1 MAKAS
6 TRDQI
11 VRVADQ
17 MFYEQGFE
25 NTSFADIAKAV
36 KISRG
41 NFYYHFK
48 TKDDILD
55 AVIDVRLKDREDM
68 MARWETEGESPAER
82 LCKFIDILLM
92 NKEKIGSFGCPIG
105 TLTSELAKLNHDAQ
119 SDATALFDLFRT
131 WLRRQFVALGREAD
145 ADRLAM
151 HLLAGSQGIATLY
164 NAFRDDEFLSHEVRR
179 LYEWVDA
186 QANPAAPVIDSG

>member
-1 MAKAS
+1 MGKTS

-17 MFYEQGFE
+17 MFYEQGYE

-48 TKDDILD
+48 SKDDILD

-68 MARWETEGESPAER
+68 TARWEVEAENPSKR
-82 LCKFIDILLM
+82 LRKFIDILLM
-92 NKEKIGSFGCPIG
+92 NREKISSFGCPIG

-119 SDATALFDLFRT
+119 SDAIKLFDLFRT

-145 ADRLAM
+145 ADKLAM

-164 NAFRDDEFLSHEVRR
+164 NAFHDDEFLTTEVQR
-179 LYEWVDA
+179 LNEWVDA
-186 QANPAAPVIDSG
+186 QAELAGKVIDTG